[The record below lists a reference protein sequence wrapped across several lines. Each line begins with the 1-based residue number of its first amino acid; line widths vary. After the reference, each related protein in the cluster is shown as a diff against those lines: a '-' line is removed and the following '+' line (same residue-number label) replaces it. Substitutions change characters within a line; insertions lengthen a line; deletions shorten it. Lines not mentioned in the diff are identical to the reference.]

1 MLSTVRER
9 MGVEGMEKKE
19 GEVTLERSFEKVN
32 AILAKHNHN
41 PSNLIGILQ
50 EIQEEY
56 RYLPEEILSYV
67 ATALQVSPAYVFG
80 VATFYAQFSL
90 KPKGKHVIRVC
101 DGTACHVK
109 GSEKVL
115 RAVREYLGLR
125 EGENTTSDLL
135 FTVETVACIGA
146 CALAPAL
153 MIDGEVHGLMD
164 EKKVEELLESY
175 TAEEEGAVSD
185 GPQR

>member
-1 MLSTVRER
+1 
-9 MGVEGMEKKE
+9 MEKPDQ
-19 GEVTLERSFEKVN
+19 EVALGRSFEKVN
-32 AILAKHNHN
+32 AILEKHGYD

-56 RYLPEEILSYV
+56 RYLPEEILTYV
-67 ATALQVSPAYVFG
+67 ATALRVSPAYVYG

-90 KPKGKHVIRVC
+90 EPKGKHIIRIC

-115 RAVREYLGLR
+115 KAVREYLGLR
-125 EGENTTSDLL
+125 EGEHTTKDLL

-146 CALAPAL
+146 CALAPVMAV
-153 MIDGEVHGLMD
+153 DDQVYGPMD
-164 EKKVEELLESY
+164 EEKVRHVLEKLEQEE
-175 TAEEEGAVSD
+175 
-185 GPQR
+185 